1 VIIIEEK
8 MARIEAVLFA
18 YGEPLEE
25 KELSQATEI
34 PLREISILIVELN
47 TRYKDIGS
55 AFRIERLGECYQ
67 IVTRKEFSKYI
78 KNTAEISRSTTLSPS
93 AMETLTIIAYNQPV
107 TKSFVESIRGT
118 DSSHVISKLVEK
130 GLIVEAERLEI
141 PGRPI
146 AYVTTPVFLR
156 CFGLNDISE
165 LPPLPHHV
173 ERLPD
178 EPEDIPL
185 NLHY

>member
-1 VIIIEEK
+1 

-18 YGEPLEE
+18 YGEPLED
-25 KELSQATEI
+25 KRLSQATEV
-34 PLREISILIVELN
+34 PLREISILIIELN
-47 TRYKDIGS
+47 SRYKELGS
-55 AFRIERLGECYQ
+55 ALKIERLGECYQ
-67 IVTRKEFSKYI
+67 MVTRKEFSKYI
-78 KNTAEISRSTTLSPS
+78 KNTAEINRSVTLSPS

-107 TKSFVESIRGT
+107 TKSFVESIRGI

-130 GLIVEAERLEI
+130 GLIVEAERLDI

-173 ERLPD
+173 ERLSD

-185 NLHY
+185 SLNY